1 MFAGNVELSYRKK
14 PHVQLIKGKALTGYP
29 VNKRNEE
36 AHISLVMLGKRRA
49 RMDIGAQYKRTG
61 FYQVKW
67 WMMLPFSEDVQVDG
81 QPVDV
86 YKNDA
91 PSVDGLEYGE
101 LWTRVKFFHVDP
113 GLIVTVG
120 AFTFTVKGGDVKD
133 LMIYRRLD
141 NQLIELS
148 WIWWNVDRH
157 GEIPQRTFNSMVEMH
172 VDGGIPDERKRSI
185 LNRGYKKLKRMMRKV
200 GGSS

>member
-1 MFAGNVELSYRKK
+1 MFAGNIELSYRKK
-14 PHVQLIKGKALTGYP
+14 PHVQLIKGRALTGYP

-36 AHISLVMLGKRRA
+36 AHISLVVFGKSRA
-49 RMDIGAQYKRTG
+49 RMEIGSHYKRNG

-113 GLIVTVG
+113 GMVVTVG
-120 AFTFTVKGGDVKD
+120 VFTFTVKGGDVRD

-141 NQLIELS
+141 NKLIELS
-148 WIWWNVDRH
+148 WIWWNVDRY
-157 GEIPQRTFNSMVEMH
+157 GEIPKRKFSSMVEMY
-172 VDGGIPDERKRSI
+172 VEGGIPAEKKRGI
-185 LNRGYKKLKRMMRKV
+185 LNRVYKKLKRIIRKAR
-200 GGSS
+200 GPS